1 MIRIEQK
8 NHKSGVNNI
17 FDITFNVFINNE
29 SFDNSYFLISL
40 QLYCMTTVNNLYTS
54 NYVSQQIGI
63 YIIQK
68 QLH

>member
-40 QLYCMTTVNNLYTS
+40 HYTA
-54 NYVSQQIGI
+54 
-63 YIIQK
+63 
-68 QLH
+68 